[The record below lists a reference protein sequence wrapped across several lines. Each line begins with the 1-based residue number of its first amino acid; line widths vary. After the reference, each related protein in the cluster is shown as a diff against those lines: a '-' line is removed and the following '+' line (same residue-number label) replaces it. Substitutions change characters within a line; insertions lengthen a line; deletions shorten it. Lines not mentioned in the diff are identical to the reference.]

1 MDDSYAKTSL
11 SATVTMSMIKKQVG
25 ITSNLGIITL
35 LSVALSQRTFFSP
48 QDRVY
53 LGITHMRIA

>member
-11 SATVTMSMIKKQVG
+11 SAIVTMSMIKKQVG
-25 ITSNLGIITL
+25 ITSNPGIITL
-35 LSVALSQRTFFSP
+35 LSVALSLRMSFSQ